1 MMYAVERLGR
11 FMYKI
16 AVVGPEQS
24 VNRILEIAKEFEQDL
39 TFIPYIYKKT
49 SEVKEFVLQ
58 PPQMVDYW
66 LFSGYIPYQIAVN
79 ASGKKETYV
88 HIDSSE
94 LSIYK
99 GIVQLS
105 KEHRHMLEKISVD
118 AIEGFFFEDELLQV
132 EKMLKQTYIKKFNV
146 EVNEELLF
154 EFHNELWKE
163 GKIEAAF
170 TCYPTVYEKLQKLG
184 IPAFWLSPSRNEVS
198 HTIRMFFEKI
208 KTSYYKDTQISTAMI
223 EVLAY
228 DAIQEKLKE
237 SYQLEYL
244 KLHLKK
250 TLLQLCERLD
260 GSLFEEGNGRYA
272 IFSTRGAVEREVNLL
287 KEKIAYLK
295 IEADSDIA
303 VGIGYGQTVFAAEMN
318 ANRAIRESK
327 RKEAKEM
334 VMIEENGKM
343 IDIIGEETLV
353 YTYRTNDPYVIAK
366 LEEGNISI
374 KTFNRITSLIRKMNW
389 TDFTTKDLAIHL
401 KMSDRNAQRII
412 ADLCRVNLVEQIG
425 KASPHSKGRP
435 VNVYKLSE
443 GKE

>member
-1 MMYAVERLGR
+1 MMDAVERLGR
-11 FMYKI
+11 FMYKV
-16 AVVGPEQS
+16 AVVGPKQS
-24 VNRILEIAKEFEQDL
+24 VNRILEIAKELEQDL
-39 TFIPYIYKKT
+39 TFIPYIYEKT

-58 PPQMVDYW
+58 SKTAVDYW

-79 ASGKKETYV
+79 ATGEKETYV

-105 KEHRHMLEKISVD
+105 KEHRRMLERISVD

-132 EKMLKQTYIKKFNV
+132 ERMLDQTYIKKFDV
-146 EVNEELLF
+146 EINDELLF
-154 EFHNELWKE
+154 DFHNELWKKE
-163 GKIEAAF
+163 EIEAAF
-170 TCYPTVYEKLQKLG
+170 TCYPTVYEKLKEAG

-223 EVLAY
+223 EFLAY
-228 DAIQEKLKE
+228 DTIQEKLKE

-250 TLLQLCERLD
+250 TLLQLCECLD

-272 IFSTRGAVEREVNLL
+272 IFSTRGAIESEIKLF
-287 KEKIAYLK
+287 KEKIEHLK
-295 IEADSDIA
+295 VEADSEIA

-327 RKEAKEM
+327 EKEAKEI
-334 VMIEENGKM
+334 VMIEENGM
-343 IDIIGEETLV
+343 MVDIIGEETLV
-353 YTYRTNDPYVIAK
+353 YTYRTDDPDIVAK

-374 KTFNRITSLIRKMNW
+374 KTFNRITSLVRKMSW
-389 TDFTTKDLAIHL
+389 ADFTTKDLAIHL
-401 KMSDRNAQRII
+401 KMSDRNAQRIV
-412 ADLCRVNLVEQIG
+412 ADLCKVQLVEHIG
-425 KASPHSKGRP
+425 KSSPHSKGRP

-443 GKE
+443 E